1 MSGHHWQPHH
11 DELVRDMCLAKQS
24 PKDIADAMLA
34 QFGVTVTRKSVI
46 GRAYRLK
53 IALGTSR
60 TGKPAE
66 AKRYARGIRD
76 RVIVPKAVKRL
87 VLHKPAKPSPV
98 ADLVAD
104 VEIPLAVAN
113 GFLPIEGLE
122 PVAFAD
128 LAPMHCRWP
137 VSGLDAI
144 TTHFCGAQK
153 MHGLSYCPSH
163 RALSCGDGTRAER
176 DALKKIR
183 VAA

>member
-1 MSGHHWQPHH
+1 MSGHNWQPHH
-11 DELVRDMCLAKQS
+11 DELVRDMCFAKQS

-76 RVIVPKAVKRL
+76 RVIVPRVTKRI
-87 VLHKPAKPSPV
+87 VIAEPV
-98 ADLVAD
+98 TPQIAGD
-104 VEIPLAVAN
+104 EIPLAVAN
-113 GFLPIEGLE
+113 GFSPIEGFE

-163 RALSCGDGTRAER
+163 HALSRGAGTRAER